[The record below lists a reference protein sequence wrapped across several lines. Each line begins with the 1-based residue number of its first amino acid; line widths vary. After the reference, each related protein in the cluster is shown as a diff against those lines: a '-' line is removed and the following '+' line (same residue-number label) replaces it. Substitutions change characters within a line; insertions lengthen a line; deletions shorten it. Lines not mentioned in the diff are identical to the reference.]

1 MARIKI
7 QYILWGQHERY
18 DAWLQG
24 VRTNFLSIPGVIM
37 LAKEIAEM
45 RRQKKAA
52 EGGIDLEIYRNYKYL
67 LQQRWLNYYEDKLV
81 EQLESV
87 VEKAGKEED
96 CLTVI
101 AMPEA
106 LFRDY
111 EVEDGER
118 KRDYNYVNPLYEKT
132 VYNFLGPSMRS
143 TAEWDRIISE
153 EDGNKTIRQFTA
165 EHPEV
170 IVFAGTVWWKQWKA
184 GYPKGIIF
192 NSAPVF
198 YRGRCCLVWDKQ
210 FLSEVDGL
218 KGDNLMEQ
226 WIKYRIDYM
235 PMTAPV
241 MRPQNYPDNVEEMDT
256 VLRKYYSSGGWQK
269 LGILSSLTA
278 CYNPAGT
285 PLLAITW
292 RTGIHLIFGIDICK
306 DAVSILKDRR
316 DGSMIID
323 IDKFVEE
330 RGEKVWEELERQ
342 PVSEWF
348 AEHTAPVA
356 VVGTDGCYSL
366 ISNRESAADINV
378 IVANDLRGVD
388 SKANYHVCKS
398 DVRDSQLNRATWL
411 RGQEDLEPLTAAEN
425 FFWISEII
433 EIDKEG

>member
-1 MARIKI
+1 MARIRMR
-7 QYILWGQHERY
+7 YILWGQHERY
-18 DAWLQG
+18 DVWLQG
-24 VRTNFLSIPGVIM
+24 VQTNFCSIPSVAR
-37 LAKEIAEM
+37 LAGEIAAM
-45 RRQKKAA
+45 RRQKRAA

-81 EQLESV
+81 EQLENV
-87 VEKAGKEED
+87 LLEAGTEED
-96 CLTVI
+96 CLMVI

-106 LFRDY
+106 LIRDY
-111 EVEDGER
+111 EMGDEEK
-118 KRDYNYVNPLYEKT
+118 KRDSDYVNPLYEKT
-132 VYNFLGPSMRS
+132 VRNFLGPSMRS
-143 TAEWDRIISE
+143 TAEPDRIISE

-226 WIKYRIDYM
+226 WIKYRIDFM

-241 MRPQNYPDNVEEMDT
+241 MSPRNYPDNIEEMDT
-256 VLRKYYSSGGWQK
+256 ELRKYYSAAGWQK

-278 CYNPAGT
+278 YYNPAGT
-285 PLLAITW
+285 PLLAVTW
-292 RTGIHLIFGIDICK
+292 RPGIQLIFGIDICK
-306 DAVSILKDRR
+306 DAVSILRDRR

-323 IDKFVEE
+323 IDRFVEE
-330 RGEKVWEELERQ
+330 RGEKVWEDLERQ

-378 IVANDLRGVD
+378 IVANDLGGVD

-398 DVRDSQLNRATWL
+398 DLRDSKLTRATWL
-411 RGQEDLEPLTAAEN
+411 KGQESLEMLTEAEN
-425 FFWISEII
+425 FFWISDII